1 MCNKKYARKEAHR
14 CEGVVLHVKEEA
26 GVVAKTQMERD
37 GW

>member
-1 MCNKKYARKEAHR
+1 
-14 CEGVVLHVKEEA
+14 VLEVKEEA